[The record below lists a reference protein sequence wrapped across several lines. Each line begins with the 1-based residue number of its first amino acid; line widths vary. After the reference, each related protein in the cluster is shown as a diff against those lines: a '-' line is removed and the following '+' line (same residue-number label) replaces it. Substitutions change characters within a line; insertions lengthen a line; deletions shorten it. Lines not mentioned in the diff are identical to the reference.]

1 VAIYFFSLTKI
12 NQARIRFNRALIDHL
27 ELEFGKLWPNNDN

>member
-1 VAIYFFSLTKI
+1 VAIYFFSFKI
-12 NQARIRFNRALIDHL
+12 NQAKIRINRALIDHL